1 MRLPVRRM
9 HHPKKPTN
17 QILVVIS
24 LSSVYHTPNFF
35 FRAAGITWRDMLTFW
50 LPGDSFALH
59 DMAQPKPEYPGKLL
73 QAAAI
78 AKPFQDSIQTEISER
93 KEKQLSIPKL
103 VGILAKPSPPSIAY
117 AEWTAKA
124 CQAVGIN
131 FEIWKTWDD
140 SEDVSETQEAESL
153 QNFGLEADVE
163 DLILAA
169 NRDKSVDGIMVY
181 YPIFGGRQ
189 DTYLQQIVNPSKDVE
204 GLNFFY
210 CWNMYHNVR
219 WIKPSQLG
227 SAPGSTNEAELVA
240 SDAGAPEEEN
250 APPGFCKSILPC
262 TPLAVVKCL
271 ESVGVYDTSLPYGNR
286 LHGKTITVINRSE
299 VVGRPLAAL
308 LSNDGARVF
317 SVDIDSIVEF
327 SKRTDEANNTNYKKS
342 SKVVQAHKENSSAR
356 LRPAHDVRS
365 SPYKDPESCVR
376 ASDVVIGGVPSAS
389 YKVPTA
395 WIKEGAV
402 CVNFSSEKN
411 FESDVRSRAAAYLP
425 AIGKITV
432 SMLQRNLLRLVA
444 YKELAS
450 QQS

>member
-1 MRLPVRRM
+1 M
-9 HHPKKPTN
+9 
-17 QILVVIS
+17 
-24 LSSVYHTPNFF
+24 
-35 FRAAGITWRDMLTFW
+35 
-50 LPGDSFALH
+50 
-59 DMAQPKPEYPGKLL
+59 
-73 QAAAI
+73 
-78 AKPFQDSIQTEISER
+78 
-93 KEKQLSIPKL
+93 
-103 VGILAKPSPPSIAY
+103 
-117 AEWTAKA
+117 
-124 CQAVGIN
+124 
-131 FEIWKTWDD
+131 
-140 SEDVSETQEAESL
+140 
-153 QNFGLEADVE
+153 
-163 DLILAA
+163 
-169 NRDKSVDGIMVY
+169 
-181 YPIFGGRQ
+181 
-189 DTYLQQIVNPSKDVE
+189 
-204 GLNFFY
+204 
-210 CWNMYHNVR
+210 
-219 WIKPSQLG
+219 
-227 SAPGSTNEAELVA
+227 
-240 SDAGAPEEEN
+240 
-250 APPGFCKSILPC
+250 
-262 TPLAVVKCL
+262 
-271 ESVGVYDTSLPYGNR
+271 YDTSLPYGNR

>member
-1 MRLPVRRM
+1 M
-9 HHPKKPTN
+9 H
-17 QILVVIS
+17 
-24 LSSVYHTPNFF
+24 
-35 FRAAGITWRDMLTFW
+35 
-50 LPGDSFALH
+50 
-59 DMAQPKPEYPGKLL
+59 
-73 QAAAI
+73 
-78 AKPFQDSIQTEISER
+78 
-93 KEKQLSIPKL
+93 
-103 VGILAKPSPPSIAY
+103 
-117 AEWTAKA
+117 
-124 CQAVGIN
+124 
-131 FEIWKTWDD
+131 
-140 SEDVSETQEAESL
+140 
-153 QNFGLEADVE
+153 
-163 DLILAA
+163 
-169 NRDKSVDGIMVY
+169 
-181 YPIFGGRQ
+181 
-189 DTYLQQIVNPSKDVE
+189 
-204 GLNFFY
+204 
-210 CWNMYHNVR
+210 
-219 WIKPSQLG
+219 LG
-227 SAPGSTNEAELVA
+227 SAPGTTNELELLNLDPNVGK
-240 SDAGAPEEEN
+240 DDK
-250 APPGFCKSILPC
+250 APPGYAKSILPC
-262 TPLAVVKCL
+262 TPLAVVKAL
-271 ESVGVYDTSLPYGNR
+271 ESAGVYDSQLPYGDR
-286 LHGKTITVINRSE
+286 LRGRTITVINRSE

>member
-1 MRLPVRRM
+1 M
-9 HHPKKPTN
+9 T
-17 QILVVIS
+17 
-24 LSSVYHTPNFF
+24 SVQ
-35 FRAAGITWRDMLTFW
+35 
-50 LPGDSFALH
+50 
-59 DMAQPKPEYPGKLL
+59 QPKPEYPGKLL

-78 AKPFQDSIQTEISER
+78 AKPFQQSIEEEIGIR
-93 KEKQLSIPKL
+93 KEKHLPVPKL

-140 SEDVSETQEAESL
+140 STVVNEAEKNEAESL
-153 QNFGLEADVE
+153 QNFDLEADVE

-189 DTYLQQIVNPSKDVE
+189 DTYLQQIVDPRKDVE
-204 GLNFFY
+204 GLHFFY

-227 SAPGSTNEAELVA
+227 CAPGTTNEAELVGLD
-240 SDAGAPEEEN
+240 SNVVDEEN
-250 APPGFCKSILPC
+250 VPEGFCKSILPC

-271 ESVGVYDTSLPYGNR
+271 ESVGVYDSKLPYGDR

-327 SKRTDEANNTNYKKS
+327 TKRKDNEEQNVPTSGYKKS
-342 SKVVQAHKENSSAR
+342 AKVIQAHDDNSSAR
-356 LRPAHDVRS
+356 LRPSHIVQAC
-365 SPYKDPESCVR
+365 PYKDSESCVR

-389 YKVPTA
+389 FKIPTA
-395 WIKEGAV
+395 WIKQDAI
-402 CVNFSSEKN
+402 CINFSSEKN
-411 FESDVRSRAAAYLP
+411 FESDVRSRASAYLP

-432 SMLQRNLLRLVA
+432 SMLQRNLLRLVD
-444 YKELAS
+444 YKELAQRS
-450 QQS
+450 